1 MKDNQK
7 FNNLLIT
14 IITVGTIFVL
24 WAAAAFAVSSEYVLP
39 SVSKT
44 FTALFSLLGD
54 GEFYLALSMTL
65 IRSLIAFSLSFVMA
79 FLLSLLSINNK
90 TAERVIAPIIA
101 IIRSLPTVAIVLLL
115 LFWTDSK
122 IAPVI
127 VTMLVVMP
135 TLYTN
140 LYSAL
145 DGVDKTAVEAGL
157 VDGADNK
164 KCFIYIRLPQALPA
178 VYSSVGGGISL
189 NIKLMVA
196 AEVIAATANSLGFLL
211 NSSKVY
217 FEIATMLAIV
227 LITVVIG
234 CIVEGVFNKL
244 SKKAGEW
251 K

>member
-44 FTALFSLLGD
+44 FTALFNLLGD

-65 IRSLIAFSLSFVMA
+65 IRSLIAFSLSFIIA
-79 FLLSLLSINNK
+79 FLLSVLSIHNK
-90 TAERVIAPIIA
+90 TAERVIVPIVA

-145 DGVDKTAVEAGL
+145 DGVDKTAVEAGF
-157 VDGADNK
+157 VDGTDNK
-164 KCFIYIRLPQALPA
+164 QSFMLVRLPQALPT

-234 CIVEGVFNKL
+234 CVVEGVFNKL

>member
-1 MKDNQK
+1 MKDDEK
-7 FNNLLIT
+7 FKKLLIT

-44 FTALFSLLGD
+44 FTALFSLLKD
-54 GEFYLALSMTL
+54 GEFYLALSFTL
-65 IRSLIAFSLSFVMA
+65 LRSLIAFSLSFVIA
-79 FLLSLLSINNK
+79 FVLSLLSINNK
-90 TAERVIAPIIA
+90 TAERVITPIIA

-122 IAPVI
+122 VAPVI

-140 LYSAL
+140 LKNAL
-145 DGVDKTAVEAGL
+145 DGVDKTAIEAGL
-157 VDGADNK
+157 VDGADDK
-164 KCFIYIRLPQALPA
+164 KCFIHIRLPQALPA
-178 VYSSVGGGISL
+178 VYSSIGGGISL

-211 NSSKVY
+211 NSSKIY
-217 FEIATMLAIV
+217 FAEFISNDFIS
-227 LITVVIG
+227 
-234 CIVEGVFNKL
+234 CCDYSDL
-244 SKKAGEW
+244 SC
-251 K
+251 